1 MLTLLVIDDEP
12 IYQKMIAHAVKPL
25 DFNIIFASDGEKGLR
40 IAKENPPDLII
51 CDVMMPELSG
61 YQVVERMRRDS
72 RLAHTPIIILTVQ
85 SEIESKIKALEVGA
99 DVHLGKPFVPEELL
113 AEIKGLLRRTEPS
126 RSLQVNEAGSSS
138 RLIAFHSLRG
148 GTGCT
153 SLSVNLALG
162 LVKLWKTP
170 SLLMDLD
177 LTAGCVALYLNSNQ
191 KLSWSDVSSVKPVDL
206 GRDEVQLIISHHESG
221 LDFIGSPAFPVEGEL
236 ITENL
241 VEATLSLLSPG
252 YTYIIVDLPHN
263 FNDISLY
270 ILEQADLIVST
281 ISPEMASVRAVHAAL
296 NTYKRL
302 GYDLQKVKIVLNT
315 TFEGKSLSRKSIEN
329 TLHHPVDVLLPFGQN
344 LFVDAIN
351 YGKPVILAKPT
362 ETYSTLL
369 EDFAYKMSTEEH
381 RLSTP
386 KDPSQTWL
394 RVSKRLGQHP

>member
-113 AEIKGLLRRTEPS
+113 AEIKGLLRRTESS
-126 RSLQVNEAGSSS
+126 RSSQVNEVGSSS

-170 SLLMDLD
+170 CLLMDLD
-177 LTAGCVALYLNSNQ
+177 LTAGCVSLYLNSTQ
-191 KLSWSDVSSVKPVDL
+191 KLSWSDIGSVKPVDL

-221 LDFIGSPAFPVEGEL
+221 LDFIAAPAFPIDGEL
-236 ITENL
+236 ITENM
-241 VEATLSLLSPG
+241 VEAVLGLLSPE

-270 ILEQADLIVST
+270 ILEQADIIVST
-281 ISPEMASVRAVHAAL
+281 ISPEMASVRGVHAAL

-302 GYDLQKVKIVLNT
+302 GYDLQKIKIVLNT
-315 TFEGKSLSRKSIEN
+315 TFEGKALSRKSIEN

>member
-1 MLTLLVIDDEP
+1 MLTLLIIDDEP

-25 DFNIIFASDGEKGLR
+25 NFNIKYASDGEKGLR
-40 IAKENPPDLII
+40 IAKEDPPDLII

-72 RLAHTPIIILTVQ
+72 RLSHTPIIILTVQ
-85 SEIESKIKALEVGA
+85 SEMESKIKALEVGA

-113 AEIKGLLRRTEPS
+113 AEIKVLLRRIEFS
-126 RSLQVNEAGSSS
+126 KSSQINEVVSSN

-153 SLSVNLALG
+153 SLAVNLALG
-162 LVKLWKTP
+162 LVRLWKTP
-170 SLLMDLD
+170 TILMDLD
-177 LTAGCVALYLNSNQ
+177 LTVGCVSLYLNSTL
-191 KLSWSDVSSVKPVDL
+191 KLSWADLSQVKPLDL
-206 GRDEVQLIISHHESG
+206 GHDELQMVICHHESG
-221 LDFIGSPAFPVEGEL
+221 LDFIAAPAFPIDGEL

-241 VEATLSLLSPG
+241 VKAAHGLLSSD
-252 YTYIIVDLPHN
+252 YTYIIADLPHN

-270 ILEQADLIVST
+270 ILDQADLVIST
-281 ISPEMASVRAVHAAL
+281 INPEMASVRAAYAAL

-302 GYDLQKVKIVLNT
+302 GYDLDKIKIVLNT
-315 TFEGKSLSRKSIEN
+315 TFEGKALSRKSIEN

-362 ETYSTLL
+362 ETYSSLL

-381 RLSTP
+381 RLSSP

-394 RVSKRLGQHP
+394 RVSKRAGQHT

>member
-25 DFNIIFASDGEKGLR
+25 NFNIKFASDGEKGLR

-85 SEIESKIKALEVGA
+85 SEVESKIKALEVGA

-113 AEIKGLLRRTEPS
+113 AEIKVLMRRTES
-126 RSLQVNEAGSSS
+126 IRSSQKKEVESSN

-153 SLSVNLALG
+153 SLAVNLALG

-170 SLLMDLD
+170 TLLLDLD
-177 LTAGCVALYLNSNQ
+177 LTVGCVSLYLNSTQ
-191 KLSWSDVSSVKPVDL
+191 KLSWADLSQVKPLDL
-206 GRDEVQLIISHHESG
+206 GRDELQMVICHHESG
-221 LDFIGSPAFPVEGEL
+221 LDFIASPVFPAEGEL

-241 VEATLSLLSPG
+241 VEAALALISPE

-270 ILEQADLIVST
+270 ILEQADIVVST
-281 ISPEMASVRAVHAAL
+281 ISPEMASVRAVHAAF

-302 GYDLQKVKIVLNT
+302 GYDLDKIKIVLNT
-315 TFEGKSLSRKSIEN
+315 TFEGKALSRKSIEN
-329 TLHHPVDVLLPFGQN
+329 SLHHPIDVLLPFGQD
-344 LFVDAIN
+344 LFVNAIN
-351 YGKPVILAKPT
+351 YGKPVILAKSA
-362 ETYSTLL
+362 ETYSSFL

-381 RLSTP
+381 RLSPP

-394 RVSKRLGQHP
+394 RVSKRLSQHT